1 MILQK
6 VPQKVFKEGLDRMLK
21 IIDDTDRNRARAKA
35 IVLLNEMPEL
45 AEVVGDA
52 AETAEDN
59 LIKTVTGGQVW
70 YEESIRKHLANMRE
84 KLSLPG
90 DGELEKLLVAQVV
103 LCWFAL
109 SSAQGSRA
117 QKWRPGI
124 GTESADFWDRHVSR
138 LNNDFLKACKALATV
153 RRFPVQVNI
162 AEKQI
167 NIAR

>member
-1 MILQK
+1 MTQ
-6 VPQKVFKEGLDRMLK
+6 VPQNVFQEGRDRMLK

-52 AETAEDN
+52 AKMAESS
-59 LIKTVTGGQVW
+59 LIKTATGGHVW
-70 YEESIRKHLANMRE
+70 HEESTRKHLANMRE

-90 DGELEKLLVAQVV
+90 DGELEKLLVTQVV

-109 SSAQGSRA
+109 SSAQTCRA

>member
-1 MILQK
+1 
-6 VPQKVFKEGLDRMLK
+6 
-21 IIDDTDRNRARAKA
+21 
-35 IVLLNEMPEL
+35 MPEL

-59 LIKTVTGGQVW
+59 LIKTVTGDNVW
-70 YEESIRKHLANMRE
+70 YEESTRKYLANMRE

-90 DGELEKLLVAQVV
+90 DGELEKLLVTQVV

-109 SSAQGSRA
+109 SSAQTCRA

-124 GTESADFWDRHVSR
+124 ATESADFWDRHVSR
-138 LNNDFLKACKALATV
+138 LNNDFLKVCKALATV
-153 RRFPVQVNI
+153 RRLLFPVQVNI

-167 NIAR
+167 NIVK